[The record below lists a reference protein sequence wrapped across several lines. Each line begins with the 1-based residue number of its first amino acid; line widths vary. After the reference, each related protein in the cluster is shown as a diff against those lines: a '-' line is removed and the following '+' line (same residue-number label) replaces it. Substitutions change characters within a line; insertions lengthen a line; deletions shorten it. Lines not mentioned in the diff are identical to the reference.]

1 MFVYY
6 YNVLEI
12 EYSTSESTIKQAFRS
27 CSIKY
32 HPDKNPDIDTTSKMQ
47 DINEAYLILKDQEAK
62 ARYDT
67 KYFNYKEFYYQE
79 CNNQSSDESSKKDF
93 HFSFD
98 DDVLKRWMMNAKK
111 QAFTLAKES
120 IKEFKELGVKSVKE
134 GGKKAGEMLIAQVGV
149 AILFSIIFAFSKSCS

>member
-1 MFVYY
+1 MFVDY

-12 EYSTSESTIKQAFRS
+12 EYTSSESDIKKAFRS

-32 HPDKNPDIDTTSKMQ
+32 HPDKNPDIDSTSKMQ
-47 DINEAYLILKDQEAK
+47 DINEAYLILKDREAK
-62 ARYDT
+62 ARYDVQ
-67 KYFNYKEFYYQE
+67 YFNYKEFYQKE
-79 CNNQSSDESSKKDF
+79 TNNHSSDESFKNDF
-93 HFSFD
+93 SFSFD
-98 DDVLKRWMMNAKK
+98 DDILKRWMMNARR

-134 GGKKAGEMLIAQVGV
+134 GGKKAGEMLIAQIGV